1 MFVCLFTCFDES
13 VIFYSQISQ
22 WRICDFFC
30 FRFVLY
36 SLCSIF
42 SFGLCFFFV
51 FLFNF
56 YFLLGLFV
64 CLFACFDDSV
74 IFYSQVS
81 QWRSCDFFFVLSLF
95 YILFVLYSLSACAF
109 FFVFLFNFYFLLG
122 LFVCLFACFDDSV
135 IFYSQVSQWRSCDFF
150 FVLSL
155 FYILFRRKKKSRSCL
170 SLHSLTT
177 DSNSLY

>member
-1 MFVCLFTCFDES
+1 MLVCLCFFFFVFLFNFYFLLCLFVCLFTCFDES

-30 FRFVLY
+30 FWFVLY

-81 QWRSCDFFFVLSLF
+81 QWRSCDFFLF
-95 YILFVLYSLSACAF
+95 L
-109 FFVFLFNFYFLLG
+109 
-122 LFVCLFACFDDSV
+122 VCS
-135 IFYSQVSQWRSCDFF
+135 IFSFG
-150 FVLSL
+150 
-155 FYILFRRKKKSRSCL
+155 KKKAGL
-170 SLHSLTT
+170 AWA
-177 DSNSLY
+177 YIV